1 MANEVILVVDDEEFN
16 RDMLSRR
23 LRREGYETFTA
34 SGGREAI
41 KLIKTLGRIDMVLLD
56 IMMPEMDGFQTLE
69 ELRAV
74 YSDSLLPVIMLTAI
88 GDSESVVKALN
99 MGASD
104 YVTKPVNMDV
114 LKARIQSRLAKRQF
128 SQEDGSHMPTVGSK
142 LGAYLLEHEIGKGAT
157 SVVFLAEDTRLMRQ
171 VAIKVLKPEFCEDEE
186 ALGRFVR
193 EAKTVAS
200 IEHPGVV
207 GIFEIAHKPCRYLV
221 MEYLKGTNMASFVGV
236 KPLSV
241 SEAVD
246 YAWQIADILT
256 AVHEKGIIHR
266 DLKPQ
271 NLIVDDEGRVHLMDF
286 GTAKLTN
293 KESNLTKAGTIL
305 GTPRYMA
312 PEQIDGRMGQV
323 GEATDLFPL
332 GLMLYEMISGKRAIE
347 GDSFH
352 SIFYELFFREPD
364 SLIKVRPDIPLP
376 LDSLCRRLQAAKVA
390 DRPQTAAEV
399 RAELAQIKT
408 ML

>member
-34 SGGREAI
+34 PGGREAI
-41 KLIKTLGRIDMVLLD
+41 ALVDTLGRIDIVLLD

-69 ELRAV
+69 KLRTK
-74 YSDSLLPVIMLTAI
+74 YSDNSLPVIMLTAI
-88 GDSESVVKALN
+88 GDSESIVKALN

-104 YVTKPVNMDV
+104 YVTKPVNIDV
-114 LKARIQSRLAKRQF
+114 LKARIQSRLAKRQP
-128 SQEDGSHMPTVGSK
+128 SQEDCVYVPSAGSK
-142 LGAYLLEHEIGKGAT
+142 LGSYLLKSEIGRGAT
-157 SVVFLAEDTRLMRQ
+157 STVFLAEDTRLTRQ
-171 VAIKVLKPEFCEDEE
+171 VAVKVLKPEFCADEE

-200 IEHPGVV
+200 IDHPGVV
-207 GIFEIAHKPCRYLV
+207 GIFEIAHKPCSYLA
-221 MEYLKGTNMASFVGV
+221 MEYLKGTNMSSFVGV
-236 KPLSV
+236 EPLAV
-241 SEAVD
+241 AEAVD

-271 NLIVDDEGRVHLMDF
+271 NLIVDDCGCVHLMDF
-286 GTAKLTN
+286 GTAKLLN

-312 PEQIDGRMGQV
+312 PEQIDGRMGPV

-332 GLMLYEMISGKRAIE
+332 GLMLYEMISGKKAIE

-364 SLIKVRPDIPLP
+364 SLIKVNSAVPLP
-376 LDSLCRRLQAAKVA
+376 LDDLCRRLQASKV
-390 DRPQTAAEV
+390 DERPQTAAEV
-399 RAELAQIKT
+399 RDELARIKD